1 MSVMTETTN
10 AATKAKT
17 AKHIAFP
24 FGLPM
29 DEVPNFDLPRMEVP
43 EAFREL
49 ADKGVAQAKDN
60 YEKIRRA
67 AEEMNVIL
75 EKTYSTTTKG
85 VADYNLKLFEMARAN
100 TDAAFEFASGLI
112 AMRSLPEM
120 VERST
125 EQVRKQFDLAAAQSK
140 ELWALAEKMATE
152 TAEPIKTGLSGA
164 FNKTA

>member
-1 MSVMTETTN
+1 MAEANT
-10 AATKAKT
+10 AATKTKT
-17 AKHIAFP
+17 AQPATS
-24 FGLPM
+24 FGLPHY
-29 DEVPNFDLPRMEVP
+29 EIPKFDLPKMEMP

-60 YEKIRRA
+60 YERIRRA

-75 EKTYSTTTKG
+75 EKTYSTTAKG
-85 VADYNLKLFEMARAN
+85 VADYNLKLFEMVRAN
-100 TDAAFEFASGLI
+100 TDAAFEFACGLI
-112 AMRSLPEM
+112 AMKSLPEM

-125 EQVRKQFDLAAAQSK
+125 EQVRKQFDLAVAQNK

-152 TAEPIKTGLSGA
+152 TAEPIKTGLSRA

>member
-1 MSVMTETTN
+1 M
-10 AATKAKT
+10 
-17 AKHIAFP
+17 
-24 FGLPM
+24 
-29 DEVPNFDLPRMEVP
+29 P

-60 YEKIRRA
+60 YEKIRKA

-100 TDAAFEFASGLI
+100 TDAAFEFACGLI
-112 AMRSLPEM
+112 AMKSLPEM

-125 EQVRKQFDLAAAQSK
+125 EQVRKQFDLVAAQNK

-152 TAEPIKTGLSGA
+152 TAEPIKTGPSRA
-164 FNKTA
+164 FNKTCVCRKPRFGNIGDEDRRERVMM